1 MLGLQD
7 GISTNVFDDDDDD
20 DVQSGT
26 IIVFMIGP
34 RY

>member
-7 GISTNVFDDDDDD
+7 GISTNIVDDDDD

-26 IIVFMIGP
+26 LIVFMIGP
-34 RY
+34 RC